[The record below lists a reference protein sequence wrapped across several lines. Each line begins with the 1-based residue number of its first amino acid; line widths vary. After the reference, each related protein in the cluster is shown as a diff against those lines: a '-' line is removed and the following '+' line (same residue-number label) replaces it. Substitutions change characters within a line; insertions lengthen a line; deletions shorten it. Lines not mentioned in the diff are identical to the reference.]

1 MSFEVIDSL
10 FTIKADGIM
19 TVAMAA
25 VILLIGFFIKSK
37 VILYSST
44 CCWRIPVY
52 VCHFYWSCDGNICIF
67 V

>member
-37 VILYSST
+37 VKFLEKY
-44 CCWRIPVY
+44 C
-52 VCHFYWSCDGNICIF
+52 ICSEPMSLTQDEQDSNRSLGR
-67 V
+67 

>member
-25 VILLIGFFIKSK
+25 VTK
-37 VILYSST
+37 
-44 CCWRIPVY
+44 
-52 VCHFYWSCDGNICIF
+52 NA
-67 V
+67 

>member
-37 VILYSST
+37 VKFLEKY
-44 CCWRIPVY
+44 CIPALLLAD
-52 VCHFYWSCDGNICIF
+52 SCLCLSLLL
-67 V
+67 VM

>member
-37 VILYSST
+37 VKFLEKYCIQHLLLAD
-44 CCWRIPVY
+44 
-52 VCHFYWSCDGNICIF
+52 SCLCLSLLL
-67 V
+67 VM

>member
-25 VILLIGFFIKSK
+25 VILEAAEAGKF
-37 VILYSST
+37 
-44 CCWRIPVY
+44 
-52 VCHFYWSCDGNICIF
+52 
-67 V
+67 

>member
-25 VILLIGFFIKSK
+25 VILLIGLSRARLNFWKNIVFQH
-37 VILYSST
+37 LLLAD
-44 CCWRIPVY
+44 
-52 VCHFYWSCDGNICIF
+52 SCLCLSLLL
-67 V
+67 VM